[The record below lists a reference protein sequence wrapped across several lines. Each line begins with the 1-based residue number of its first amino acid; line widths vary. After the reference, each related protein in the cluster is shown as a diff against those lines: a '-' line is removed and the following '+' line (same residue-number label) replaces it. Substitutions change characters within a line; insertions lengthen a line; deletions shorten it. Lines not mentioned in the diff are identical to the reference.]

1 MTLEDKESDS
11 NFTIPD
17 KSDTVNL
24 KKSTY
29 NKILGGLVIAIAVS
43 TFLGGYSIG
52 SFEQNDS
59 NDMETALLLAEINKL
74 AEQKAQSPIPTQQPS
89 QSPAPQI
96 FYIKIDAD
104 EPVMGD
110 PDAPVTIIEF
120 SDFQC
125 PFCNRFYQNTLPMI
139 EKNYIDTGKAKLVYM
154 DLPLDNLHKNARLS
168 HVAAECADDQ
178 GEFWP
183 YHDMLF
189 DTQAEWQNMP
199 SEVHKTFLRQQAFDM
214 GLEIEKYDLCLDSP
228 EIKNEIEQDVLEASR
243 NGATG
248 TPTFFIG
255 NEKDGYVRL
264 VGAQPYSTFQA
275 TLDSKLT

>member
-11 NFTIPD
+11 NFTIPE

-59 NDMETALLLAEINKL
+59 NDIETALLLAEINKL
-74 AEQKAQSPIPTQQPS
+74 AEQKAQSPIPTQQPT

-96 FYIKIDAD
+96 FNIKFDAD
-104 EPVMGD
+104 DPVMGD
-110 PDAPVTIIEF
+110 SDAPLTIIEF

-125 PFCNRFYQNTLPMI
+125 PFCSRFYQNTLPLI

-168 HVAAECADDQ
+168 HIAAECADDQ
-178 GEFWP
+178 GEFWQ

-199 SEVHKTFLRQQAFDM
+199 SEAHLTFLRQQAFDM

-255 NEKDGYVRL
+255 TEKDGYVKL

>member
-1 MTLEDKESDS
+1 MTLEDKESDVI
-11 NFTIPD
+11 FTSPE

-29 NKILGGLVIAIAVS
+29 NRILGGLIFAIAISA
-43 TFLGGYSIG
+43 FLGGYSLG

-59 NDMETALLLAEINKL
+59 NDIDTALLLAQINKL
-74 AEQKAQSPIPTQQPS
+74 AEQKAPSPTQQPT
-89 QSPAPQI
+89 QNLAPTTFNI
-96 FYIKIDAD
+96 RFDAD
-104 EPVMGD
+104 DPVMGD
-110 PDAPVTIIEF
+110 SDAPITIIEF

-125 PFCNRFYQNTLPMI
+125 PFCSRFYQNTLPQI

-168 HVAAECADDQ
+168 HVAAECANEQ
-178 GEFWP
+178 GEFWQ

-199 SEVHKTFLRQQAFDM
+199 SEVHMTFLRQQAFDM
-214 GLEIEKYDLCLDSP
+214 GFDIEQYDLCLESP
-228 EIKNEIEQDVLEASR
+228 EILKEVEQDSLEASR

-255 NEKDGYVRL
+255 TQEDGFVRL

>member
-1 MTLEDKESDS
+1 MTLEDKESDVI
-11 NFTIPD
+11 FTSPE

-29 NKILGGLVIAIAVS
+29 NRILGGLIFAIAISA
-43 TFLGGYSIG
+43 FLGGYSLG

-59 NDMETALLLAEINKL
+59 NDIDTALLLAQINKL
-74 AEQKAQSPIPTQQPS
+74 AEQKAPSPTQQPT
-89 QSPAPQI
+89 QNLAPTTFNI
-96 FYIKIDAD
+96 RFDAD
-104 EPVMGD
+104 DPVMGD
-110 PDAPVTIIEF
+110 SDAPITIIEF

-125 PFCNRFYQNTLPMI
+125 PFCSRFYQNTLPQI

-168 HVAAECADDQ
+168 HVAAECANEQ
-178 GEFWP
+178 GEFWQ

-199 SEVHKTFLRQQAFDM
+199 SEVHMTFLRQQAFDM
-214 GLEIEKYDLCLDSP
+214 GFDIEQYDLCLESP
-228 EIKNEIEQDVLEASR
+228 EILKEVEQDSLEASR

-255 NEKDGYVRL
+255 TEKDGFVKL

>member
-11 NFTIPD
+11 NFAIPE
-17 KSDTVNL
+17 KSDTINL

-43 TFLGGYSIG
+43 TFLGGYSLG

-59 NDMETALLLAEINKL
+59 NDIETALLLAEINNL
-74 AEQKAQSPIPTQQPS
+74 AEQKAQSPIPTQQPN

-96 FYIKIDAD
+96 FNIKFYAD
-104 EPVMGD
+104 DPVMGD

-125 PFCNRFYQNTLPMI
+125 PFCNRFYQNTLPLI

-154 DLPLDNLHKNARLS
+154 DLPLDSLHKNARLS

-199 SEVHKTFLRQQAFDM
+199 SEVHLTFLRQQAFDM

-255 NEKDGYVRL
+255 TEKDGFVRL

>member
-59 NDMETALLLAEINKL
+59 NDIETALLLAEINKL
-74 AEQKAQSPIPTQQPS
+74 AEQKAQSPISTQQPS
-89 QSPAPQI
+89 QSPAAQVFNI
-96 FYIKIDAD
+96 KFYAD
-104 EPVMGD
+104 DPVKGD
-110 PDAPVTIIEF
+110 SDAPVTIIEF

-125 PFCNRFYQNTLPMI
+125 PFCNRFYQNTLPLI

-154 DLPLDNLHKNARLS
+154 DLPLDNLHKNAGLS
-168 HVAAECADDQ
+168 HGDAECADDQ

-189 DTQAEWQNMP
+189 DTQAEWQNMS
-199 SEVHKTFLRQQAFDM
+199 SEVHKTFLRQHANLINKIWLHQR
-214 GLEIEKYDLCLDSP
+214 IVNS
-228 EIKNEIEQDVLEASR
+228 N
-243 NGATG
+243 
-248 TPTFFIG
+248 
-255 NEKDGYVRL
+255 
-264 VGAQPYSTFQA
+264 
-275 TLDSKLT
+275 

>member
-1 MTLEDKESDS
+1 MTLEDKEPDS

-17 KSDTVNL
+17 KSDTINL

-59 NDMETALLLAEINKL
+59 NDIETALLLAEINKL
-74 AEQKAQSPIPTQQPS
+74 AEQKAQSPIPTQQPT

-96 FYIKIDAD
+96 FNIKFDAD
-104 EPVMGD
+104 DPVMGD
-110 PDAPVTIIEF
+110 SDAPLTIIEF

-125 PFCNRFYQNTLPMI
+125 PFCSRFYQNTLPLI

-189 DTQAEWQNMP
+189 DTQAEWQNMS
-199 SEVHKTFLRQQAFDM
+199 SEVHLTFLRQQAFDM

-255 NEKDGYVRL
+255 TEKDGYVKL